1 MDKVLLSRNIDVKSL
16 SKEDFVNLLYEDFLK
31 AVENHKDILN
41 AAWGASR
48 DKRMLKVRAAAYKY
62 AEAKW
67 KRESRKSSYIET
79 EVNKEFWKEYPA
91 YWVVSYFDFDTNFGR
106 ENYTVSINTGEEY
119 SIKGSINRIYE
130 KLHENEYN
138 LKFFNAAEGWE
149 FIIDE
154 KEDKLGY
161 YGRPY
166 IQFILSDELNKE
178 IEANRKKLADAINNF
193 YKDCKYWGD

>member
-41 AAWGASR
+41 AAWEASR
-48 DKRMLKVRAAAYKY
+48 DERMSKVRAAAYKY
-62 AEAKW
+62 AEEKW

-79 EVNKEFWKEYPA
+79 EVNKEFWKEYPE
-91 YWVVSYFDFDTNFGR
+91 YWAVSYFDFDVNFGTK
-106 ENYTVSINTGEEY
+106 NYTTSIGKN
-119 SIKGSINRIYE
+119 SKNIIARIYDE
-130 KLHENEYN
+130 LHENDFR
-138 LKFFNAAEGWE
+138 LKFFNAATGWE

-154 KEDKLGY
+154 NENKLGY

-166 IQFILSDELNKE
+166 IQFILPEKLNKE
-178 IEANRKKLADAINNF
+178 IEANEKKLADDINNF
-193 YKDCKYWGD
+193 YKGCKYWGD

>member
-1 MDKVLLSRNIDVKSL
+1 MDKVLLSRDIDVKSL

-41 AAWGASR
+41 TVWKASR
-48 DKRMLKVRAAAYKY
+48 DERMLKVRAAAYKY

-91 YWVVSYFDFDTNFGR
+91 YWIASYFDFDVNFGTK
-106 ENYTVSINTGEEY
+106 NYTTSIRKNSET
-119 SIKGSINRIYE
+119 IIAQIYDE
-130 KLHENEYN
+130 LHENDFR
-138 LKFFNAAEGWE
+138 LKFFNAATGWE
-149 FIIDE
+149 FIINE

-166 IQFILSDELNKE
+166 IQFILSEELNKE
-178 IEANRKKLADAINNF
+178 IEANKKKLADDINNF

>member
-106 ENYTVSINTGEEY
+106 ENYTVSISTGEEY